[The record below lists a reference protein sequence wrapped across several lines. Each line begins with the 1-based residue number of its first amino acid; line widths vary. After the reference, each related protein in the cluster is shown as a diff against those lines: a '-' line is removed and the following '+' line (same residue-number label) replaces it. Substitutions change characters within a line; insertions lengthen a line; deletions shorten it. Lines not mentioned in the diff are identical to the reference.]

1 MGQYGKIGRIYLT
14 PEDQTKYANRV
25 KSGGC
30 KKISFTEGWVEFL
43 DKKEA
48 KSIAADLNSKP
59 IGGKKRHNFYRDD
72 IWCMRYLSRFT
83 WSDLI
88 EHRVY
93 QKQVNQKQL
102 QAMISKQKKEDEFYL
117 KSVAKKKRIDSIE
130 KRKVK
135 KGISKK
141 PSTSEQESSD
151 LPNQKVPFR
160 TREKPQQNTTVSIL
174 DALAM

>member
-1 MGQYGKIGRIYLT
+1 M
-14 PEDQTKYANRV
+14 
-25 KSGGC
+25 
-30 KKISFTEGWVEFL
+30 EFL

-48 KSIAADLNSKP
+48 KWIAAELNSKP

-72 IWCMRYLSRFT
+72 VWCMRYLSRFT

-93 QKQVNQKQL
+93 QKQVNQKHL

-130 KRKVK
+130 KK
-135 KGISKK
+135 
-141 PSTSEQESSD
+141 
-151 LPNQKVPFR
+151 
-160 TREKPQQNTTVSIL
+160 REKRGVTKPNNSSSTKDSAGSSEFPRQKIPFNSRGKAPQDTTAVVSII